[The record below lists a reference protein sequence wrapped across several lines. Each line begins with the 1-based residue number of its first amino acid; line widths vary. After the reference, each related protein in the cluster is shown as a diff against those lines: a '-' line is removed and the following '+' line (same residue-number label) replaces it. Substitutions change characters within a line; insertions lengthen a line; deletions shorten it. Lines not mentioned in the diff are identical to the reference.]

1 MGLLAAVGTIK
12 KVQFIKSGSAVISF
26 EASLKETHAR
36 KSTPTKFPIEDGS
49 YVNDHIILDPLELN
63 MTLIITDYPI
73 SSLSGLLTEAVS
85 SLTSKLIPKGGLISA
100 GGGLGGLSAISALF
114 GKSSSPSITAYQQLL
129 KIQESKSYFSVLTS
143 LYRYENM
150 CISSLSVPRESA
162 NGKCIL
168 VDLTL
173 TQLIIVQPKVVQIKA
188 LANPGIADALRD
200 TGKNASSGLNGFS
213 DGVKY
218 AVTKVLPAGVVP

>member
-1 MGLLAAVGTIK
+1 MGLLAAIGTIK
-12 KVQFIKSGSAVISF
+12 KVQFIKNGTAVISF
-26 EASLKETHAR
+26 EASLKETHSR
-36 KSTPTKFPIEDGS
+36 KSTATRFPIEDGT

-85 SLTSKLIPKGGLISA
+85 SLTSKLIPKGGIISA

-114 GKSSSPSITAYQQLL
+114 GKSASPSITNYQQLL
-129 KIQESKSYFSVLTS
+129 MIQESKSYFSVLTS

-150 CISSLSVPRESA
+150 CISSLSVPREAS

-168 VDLTL
+168 VDISL
-173 TQLIIVQPKVVQIKA
+173 TQLIIVQPKIVQIKA

-200 TGKNASSGLNGFS
+200 TGNNASSALNGFAN
-213 DGVKY
+213 GEKF
-218 AVTKVLPAGVVP
+218 AVTKILPAGRVP